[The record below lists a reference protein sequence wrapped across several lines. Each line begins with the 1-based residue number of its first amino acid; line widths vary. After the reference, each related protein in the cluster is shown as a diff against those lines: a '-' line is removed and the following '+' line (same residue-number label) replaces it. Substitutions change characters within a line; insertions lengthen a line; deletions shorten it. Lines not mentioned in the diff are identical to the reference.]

1 MLASSVVV
9 ESVTVGA
16 PVKVPGTGLNV
27 GADTVP
33 VIVIV

>member
-1 MLASSVVV
+1 MLAPAVAV
-9 ESVTVGA
+9 EIVTLCA
-16 PVKVPGTGLNV
+16 EVKVPGTGLNV